1 MKKIMFAA
9 YTLDIGGIETA
20 LVNLLNELSKK
31 YDTTLVLEKKQGI
44 FLEELNPKI
53 RIIEY
58 KPNQSK
64 IAILRKMINSMKR
77 IKFILKYKNKYNF
90 AASFATYSKMGSFC
104 ARTASKN
111 NALWGHADYLK
122 LYGGNKKE
130 MKDFFEFVRFSKF
143 KKIIFVSKEAENS
156 FLEVFPDMTIKT
168 LVCNNLINAEKI
180 IEKLE
185 QKIEYEKENIF
196 TFLNVGRHYEHQ
208 KKLTR
213 LIEASEKLKKDNYKF
228 KVLMVGDGQDFDMY
242 KKLITEKHLEDTIK
256 MLGRKQNPYPY
267 FKISDCVILTSDY
280 EGYPVVFNEA
290 KVLGK
295 PIITTNVSNAD
306 TEINGKYGIVVN
318 KNAEDIYLAMKKML
332 DNKSIEYKHFD
343 YNLYND
349 HIMETL
355 EKLIENDLK

>member
-77 IKFILKYKNKYNF
+77 VKFILKYKNKYDF

-130 MKDFFEFVRFSKF
+130 MEDFFEFVSFSKF
-143 KKIIFVSKEAENS
+143 KKIIFVSKEAEKS
-156 FLEVFPDMTIKT
+156 FLEVFPNMTIKT

-180 IEKLE
+180 IEKSK

-267 FKISDCVILTSDY
+267 FNVSDCVILTSDY

-306 TEINGKYGIVVN
+306 IEINGKYGIVVN
-318 KNAEDIYLAMKKML
+318 KNADDIYLAMEKMV
-332 DNKSIEYKHFD
+332 DDKSIEYKHFD

-355 EKLIENDLK
+355 EKLIENN

>member
-1 MKKIMFAA
+1 
-9 YTLDIGGIETA
+9 
-20 LVNLLNELSKK
+20 
-31 YDTTLVLEKKQGI
+31 
-44 FLEELNPKI
+44 
-53 RIIEY
+53 
-58 KPNQSK
+58 
-64 IAILRKMINSMKR
+64 
-77 IKFILKYKNKYNF
+77 
-90 AASFATYSKMGSFC
+90 
-104 ARTASKN
+104 
-111 NALWGHADYLK
+111 
-122 LYGGNKKE
+122 
-130 MKDFFEFVRFSKF
+130 
-143 KKIIFVSKEAENS
+143 
-156 FLEVFPDMTIKT
+156 MTIKT

-180 IEKLE
+180 IEKSK

-267 FKISDCVILTSDY
+267 FNVSDCVILTSDY

-306 TEINGKYGIVVN
+306 IEINGKYGIVVN
-318 KNAEDIYLAMKKML
+318 KNADDIYLAMEKMV
-332 DNKSIEYKHFD
+332 DDKSIEYKHFD

-355 EKLIENDLK
+355 EKLIENN

>member
-20 LVNLLNELSKK
+20 LVNLLNELSMK

-44 FLEELNPKI
+44 FLKELNPKI
-53 RIIEY
+53 KIIEY

-64 IAILRKMINSMKR
+64 NAILRKTINSMKR
-77 IKFILKYKNKYNF
+77 VKFILKHKNKYAF

-130 MKDFFEFVRFSKF
+130 MKDFFEFVSFSKF
-143 KKIIFVSKEAENS
+143 KKIIFVSKEAEKS
-156 FLEVFPDMTIKT
+156 FLEVFPNMTIKT

-180 IEKLE
+180 IEKSK
-185 QKIEYEKENIF
+185 QKIEYKKENIF

-267 FKISDCVILTSDY
+267 FNVSDCVILTSDY

-306 TEINGKYGIVVN
+306 IEINGKYGIVVN
-318 KNAEDIYLAMKKML
+318 KNADDIYLAMKKMI

-355 EKLIENDLK
+355 EKLIENN

>member
-77 IKFILKYKNKYNF
+77 VKFILKYKNKYDF

-130 MKDFFEFVRFSKF
+130 MEDFFEFVSFSKF
-143 KKIIFVSKEAENS
+143 KKIIFVSKEAEKS
-156 FLEVFPDMTIKT
+156 FLAVFPNMTIKT

-180 IEKLE
+180 IEKSK

-267 FKISDCVILTSDY
+267 FNVSDCVILTSDY

-306 TEINGKYGIVVN
+306 IEINGKYGIVVN
-318 KNAEDIYLAMKKML
+318 KNADDIYLAMEKMV
-332 DNKSIEYKHFD
+332 DDKSIEYKHFD

-355 EKLIENDLK
+355 EKLIEND